1 MIAVEELSSDA
12 DGTIEQLQF
21 PDGPPVPLC
30 LPLPYR
36 LKHAPLPSNPRMYN
50 LAQSNRAP
58 VASHYAGLSIPI
70 AL

>member
-1 MIAVEELSSDA
+1 MIAVEELPFYA
-12 DGTIEQLQF
+12 DGAIQF
-21 PDGPPVPLC
+21 PDGRLVPLC

-36 LKHAPLPSNPRMYN
+36 LKHAPQPSNPRMYN

-70 AL
+70 AH